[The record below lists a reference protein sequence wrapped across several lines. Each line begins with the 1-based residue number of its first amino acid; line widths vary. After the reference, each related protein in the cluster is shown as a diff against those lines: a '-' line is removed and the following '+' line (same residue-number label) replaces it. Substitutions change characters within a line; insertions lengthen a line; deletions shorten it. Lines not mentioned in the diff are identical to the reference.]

1 MEILK
6 MSLSTS
12 VFILAIVIIR
22 ALALHRLPK
31 RTFLALWAVALCRL
45 LIPFSVPSRFSIY
58 TLANMLETH
67 FSAVNATVTGMAPI
81 NIGTTAGTTNTSLA
95 EAASVSISPFM
106 VVWLIGLSACA
117 LFFLIMHLWWR
128 REYKTALPVDNKF
141 VRVWQQDHPTRRK
154 VEIRQSDR
162 IATPLTYGIF
172 RPVILLPKATDWTQ
186 ETRLRYILTHE
197 FVHIRRFDTL
207 MKLLLVAAVCVHW
220 FNPLVW
226 VMYVLANRDIELSCD
241 EAVVRTFGETMKS
254 AYALTLIGL
263 EEKKSR
269 ITPLVNNFSKN
280 AIEERIV
287 SIMKMKK
294 VSLPVIV
301 VSVVLVAG
309 VTIGFATSNASAVD
323 IQSPTDITGNY
334 GKTIEQSA
342 NNDLTKAFDFDASNF
357 VFIPS
362 TYFTFK
368 NMTKTTLHFTSNQIQ
383 CFAYIFGDHFIA
395 TKVGDT
401 LPSGIYVNDDGTEAY
416 VFDKKADG
424 SLIMTKYK
432 VDNNSYK
439 IVAKK
444 ALENVDSDSTPEN
457 IPFNDEETTIS
468 TVASFAVSSSDAVAE
483 TTAGI
488 SLLSM
493 K

>member
-1 MEILK
+1 
-6 MSLSTS
+6 
-12 VFILAIVIIR
+12 
-22 ALALHRLPK
+22 
-31 RTFLALWAVALCRL
+31 
-45 LIPFSVPSRFSIY
+45 
-58 TLANMLETH
+58 
-67 FSAVNATVTGMAPI
+67 
-81 NIGTTAGTTNTSLA
+81 
-95 EAASVSISPFM
+95 
-106 VVWLIGLSACA
+106 
-117 LFFLIMHLWWR
+117 
-128 REYKTALPVDNKF
+128 
-141 VRVWQQDHPTRRK
+141 
-154 VEIRQSDR
+154 
-162 IATPLTYGIF
+162 
-172 RPVILLPKATDWTQ
+172 
-186 ETRLRYILTHE
+186 
-197 FVHIRRFDTL
+197 
-207 MKLLLVAAVCVHW
+207 
-220 FNPLVW
+220 
-226 VMYVLANRDIELSCD
+226 
-241 EAVVRTFGETMKS
+241 MKS